1 MLRWEEDVE
10 AHALRRRGWTI
21 AAIARH
27 LGRDRK
33 TVRAYLRGDREPG
46 KRQRAGTDEFEPF
59 VAYVGERLREDPH
72 LWASVLYDEVVALGY
87 PRSYPSFTRSLRD
100 RRLRPPCL
108 ACAGVKGR
116 VTVEIAHPP
125 GDEMQWDWLDLGEA
139 PWGGKAIL
147 LVAALSASGRVRAVF
162 ADGQDQAHVVEGI
175 DAVLRRF
182 GGTARRWRFDRMT
195 GVVDTRTG
203 KVLAS
208 FAAVAKYYGVGIDV
222 CPPRAGNRKGVVEA
236 ANRFLQRR
244 WWRTARVSTQQ
255 EAQAALDRFTST
267 TADGR
272 RRGDQLIRVLAEAEP
287 LLPLPAEPYPATLEV
302 ERTVGA
308 SALVAFRGN
317 RYSVPPG
324 LAGATVILRQR
335 LDEPRLRVLTTDGVI
350 VAEHDLARAGAGQL
364 VRSTEHAQAL
374 EHAVL
379 ERFTSDPPCRRKAN
393 RPPGSAALA
402 EAAKLRPDVPGA
414 VVHIDLARWARAA
427 EAAR

>member
-21 AAIARH
+21 SAIARH

-33 TVRAYLRGDREPG
+33 TVRAYLRGEREPG
-46 KRQRAGTDEFEPF
+46 KRRSSRADDFEPCA
-59 VAYVGERLREDPH
+59 AYVGERLREDPH

-87 PRSYPSFTRSLRD
+87 ARSYPAFTRSLRT
-100 RRLRPPCL
+100 RQLRPPCL

-125 GDEMQWDWLDLGEA
+125 GDELQWDWLDLGEA
-139 PWGGKAIL
+139 PWGGKALL
-147 LVAALSASGRVRAVF
+147 LVGTLSASGRVRAVF
-162 ADGQDQAHVVEGI
+162 SDGQDQAHVVEGI

-203 KVLAS
+203 IVLPS
-208 FAAVAKYYGVGIDV
+208 FAAVAKYYGVALDV

-236 ANRFLQRR
+236 ANRYLQHR
-244 WWRTARVSTQQ
+244 WWRTARVATQH
-255 EAQAALDRFTST
+255 EAQAALDRFTAT

-272 RRGDQLIRVLAEAEP
+272 RRGDQAIRALAEAEP
-287 LLPLPAEPYPATLEV
+287 LLALPVEPYPATLEV

-324 LAGATVILRQR
+324 LAGAPVILRQR
-335 LDEPRLRVLTTDGVI
+335 LDESRLRVLSAGGVV
-350 VAEHDLARAGAGQL
+350 VAEHDLARPGAGQL
-364 VRSTEHAQAL
+364 VRSAEHARAL
-374 EHAVL
+374 EQAVL
-379 ERFTSDPPCRRKAN
+379 ERFTSDAPCRRKAN
-393 RPPGSAALA
+393 RPPGPAALA
-402 EAAKLRPDVPGA
+402 EAAKLRPEVPGA

-427 EAAR
+427 ETAR